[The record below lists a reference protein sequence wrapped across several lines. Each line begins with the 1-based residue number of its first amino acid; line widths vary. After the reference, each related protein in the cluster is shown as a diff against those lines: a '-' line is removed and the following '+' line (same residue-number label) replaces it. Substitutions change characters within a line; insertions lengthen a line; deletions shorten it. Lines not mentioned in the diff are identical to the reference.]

1 MQTARLRKS
10 IITALMASVT
20 AATTLTTVQPA
31 AGPPDLTVVRTVSGS
46 VLASA
51 ANPALQIRVDS
62 SFHYI
67 GAQRFILR
75 DVADAEQHVFADA
88 DAAKM
93 IRRMYWIQF
102 EQYLPGRGGEYNYE
116 SDAAA
121 TAWSLPW
128 RTHVRRFTEPPA
140 TGSDRDRVHQLLER
154 HGFRVPLPSVRAR
167 LTYVPVADRRQ
178 ELMIIYLEP
187 AGAADPTTA
196 ESARLIQRAIAGLT
210 ISPLR

>member
-10 IITALMASVT
+10 IVTTLMASVT
-20 AATTLTTVQPA
+20 AATTLVTGQPT
-31 AGPPDLTVVRTVSGS
+31 AGPPDLAVVRTVSGR
-46 VLASA
+46 VLTSA

-62 SFHYI
+62 SFRYV

-88 DAAKM
+88 DGAKV
-93 IRRMYWIQF
+93 IQRMYWIQF
-102 EQYLPGRGGEYNYE
+102 EQYLPGRGGEYNYDG
-116 SDAAA
+116 DAPA

-128 RTHVRRFTEPPA
+128 RTHVRRFTEPP
-140 TGSDRDRVHQLLER
+140 TVGSDRDRLHQLLVQ

-167 LTYVPVADRRQ
+167 LTYVPVTDRRQ
-178 ELMIIYLEP
+178 ELMIIYLEA
-187 AGAADPTTA
+187 AGAADPTAA